1 MAIFKIFLTFS
12 AVSTFVLR
20 SSANILDSAQRKRF
34 LSLSPLKNWSNY
46 SCIESE
52 IDDKRSKTPSVESW
66 SLPLSLARCV
76 LTPCLF
82 PRKLTRC
89 RPPTQ
94 PVTAARNRTN
104 FPPIFEIFFFFF
116 CVKRRVSLCSKP
128 HFFFFFVIR
137 KKLLKVS
144 SLATLVVLV
153 HLSSSRRICSGNL
166 PVSSV

>member
-76 LTPCLF
+76 SNSLF
-82 PRKLTRC
+82 ISSKINALSASNP
-89 RPPTQ
+89 
-94 PVTAARNRTN
+94 ARNGCSESNKFPTN
-104 FPPIFEIFFFFF
+104 LWDFFFFF
-116 CVKRRVSLCSKP
+116 ALKEGLVSVRSYIS
-128 HFFFFFVIR
+128 FFFVIR

>member
-1 MAIFKIFLTFS
+1 MAVFKIFLTFS

-76 LTPCLF
+76 SNSLF
-82 PRKLTRC
+82 ISSKINALSASNP
-89 RPPTQ
+89 
-94 PVTAARNRTN
+94 ARNGCSESNKFPTN
-104 FPPIFEIFFFFF
+104 LWDFFFF
-116 CVKRRVSLCSKP
+116 CVKRRVSLCSKL
-128 HFFFFFVIR
+128 HFFFFVIR

>member
-20 SSANILDSAQRKRF
+20 SSANVLDSAQRKRF

-76 LTPCLF
+76 SNSLF
-82 PRKLTRC
+82 ISSKINALSASNP
-89 RPPTQ
+89 
-94 PVTAARNRTN
+94 ARNGCSESNKFPTN
-104 FPPIFEIFFFFF
+104 LWDFFFFF

-137 KKLLKVS
+137 KKSLKVS